1 MILVTGG
8 SGFIGS
14 HTVRALHGLGEASVV
29 MQRRSGQVPAYLA
42 DLPVVAE
49 QADVADLDSLRAI
62 GERHEITGI
71 VHLAGYP
78 APRGTVGGIEA
89 TQGLL
94 DGLLNIA
101 RVAAEWGVRRV
112 SLASTIGVYGGIQHT
127 GPLTEDLP
135 VLLTAPHPIPR
146 SKKIAEL
153 LGEQLAEATGTE
165 IVSLRI
171 SGTWG
176 PLGHE
181 DPFFAAPALIH
192 AAASGKPLDL
202 SGLLI
207 PPHMGDGLDLCYVK
221 DTGRAIALAQTRRAP
236 SVPHLQRRVRPGDHQ
251 RGGDRSDPRSRTR
264 GRARPAAGCRPARCR
279 SRHHPA
285 PPGHRVRARVR
296 HRTRSRRLHRLA
308 QGRQRTLTRTGGSPA
323 TTPTSSAQT
332 PAFPCGTAPVLAAS
346 TDDSRRAAGLA
357 GRPPAGP
364 VGQVRVPHKPLLL
377 PLGRSEG
384 TAPGRPLLPPTGHG
398 WRRFSSVYPAKRA
411 SAGTNKL
418 AFTVPH
424 PVASL

>member
-1 MILVTGG
+1 MICHADERNAMILVTGG

-14 HTVRALHGLGEASVV
+14 HTVRALHGLGEPSVV
-29 MQRRSGQVPAYLA
+29 MQRRSGQVPPHLA

-78 APRGTVGGIEA
+78 APRGTAGGIEA

-101 RVAAEWGVRRV
+101 RAAAEWGVRRV
-112 SLASTIGVYGGIQHT
+112 SLASTLGVYGGIAHS

-135 VLLTAPHPIPR
+135 GLLTPPHPIPGAQKDAQLPR

-165 IVSLRI
+165 IASLRI

-202 SGLLI
+202 SALLI
-207 PPHMGDGLDLCYVK
+207 PPHLGDGLDLCYVK
-221 DTGRAIALAQTRRAP
+221 DTGRAIALIQLAG
-236 SVPHLQRRVRPGDHQ
+236 HLQHRTYNIASGRVTTNAEVIAAIREAVPQAALDLPAGTDRPGAALDITRLRQDTGFEPEYDTVRAAAGYTAWLRAGTERWPAPAAVPPPHPRHQ
-251 RGGDRSDPRSRTR
+251 PGAARTR
-264 GRARPAAGCRPARCR
+264 GHRPCR
-279 SRHHPA
+279 
-285 PPGHRVRARVR
+285 
-296 HRTRSRRLHRLA
+296 
-308 QGRQRTLTRTGGSPA
+308 
-323 TTPTSSAQT
+323 
-332 PAFPCGTAPVLAAS
+332 
-346 TDDSRRAAGLA
+346 
-357 GRPPAGP
+357 
-364 VGQVRVPHKPLLL
+364 
-377 PLGRSEG
+377 
-384 TAPGRPLLPPTGHG
+384 
-398 WRRFSSVYPAKRA
+398 
-411 SAGTNKL
+411 
-418 AFTVPH
+418 
-424 PVASL
+424 